1 LIIGDGMLASMFID
15 YKNSNNIIIFA
26 SGVSNSSETREKEFL
41 REKTLVENTLKNY
54 RDKLFI
60 YFSSCSLDD
69 PQLSNTPYHIH
80 KRNMEQLIKEIS
92 NYYIIFRVPNIIGR
106 GGNKNTIINFL
117 FNKIKQEEVFDLWI
131 NATRNI
137 VDIEDLYKIVSYIIN
152 NRVFK
157 NIILNIAY
165 EYNYKVEDIVHAI
178 ENILNKKAK
187 YNIINKGADLKIDI
201 QKTLPIL
208 NELKIVQPTI
218 ETLIKKY
225 KV

>member
-1 LIIGDGMLASMFID
+1 MIIGDGMLASMFID
-15 YKNSNNIIIFA
+15 YKNNNNIIIFA

>member
-1 LIIGDGMLASMFID
+1 MLASMFID

>member
-1 LIIGDGMLASMFID
+1 MIIGDGMLASMFID